1 MIRPTPRLRV
11 IPSVARNLGFLPT
24 DDVVLQSAILD
35 SSLRFA
41 SFRMTVPGW
50 LARFSSMASG
60 PIVRKLPTP
69 ISPRGEKGQE
79 ARLSGVPLKPA
90 LRFGEAGDGFP
101 PPRER
106 RFGCTGRWP
115 RLARLGSGPLIPS
128 SSSGQAPPSPA
139 RGEGVRGTCWA
150 AGRVQT
156 QMSVR
161 LGGGMPASR
170 LLSISLFT
178 QTLSPFG
185 VERRRRLGRS
195 RRYDL
200 GSAGAYSQMYLP

>member
-1 MIRPTPRLRV
+1 MCRSHRDPWMTR
-11 IPSVARNLGFLPT
+11 
-24 DDVVLQSAILD
+24 ILD
-35 SSLRFA
+35 SSLRSAAFG
-41 SFRMTVPGW
+41 MTGVEVVQ
-50 LARFSSMASG
+50 R
-60 PIVRKLPTP
+60 
-69 ISPRGEKGQE
+69 SPRGEEAKHPPLNSGEPGSGQAPPYP
-79 ARLSGVPLKPA
+79 AR
-90 LRFGEAGDGFP
+90 AGDGFP
-101 PPRER
+101 TARER

-139 RGEGVRGTCWA
+139 RGEGVRGTGWA